1 MFKQITEMLIPSL
14 NNLLNFVPENYIE
27 ESIFNSINK
36 NVLKIY
42 LNYTIQPYSE
52 GQFYLGGQIKMRPD
66 QEITLEKINEV
77 REIEKQRMIDYGGP
91 CNSFEMASINNH
103 KNLLLQMEELIKA
116 YTRIGYLRE
125 LDKVINV
132 SDVNS
137 LIASFAI

>member
-1 MFKQITEMLIPSL
+1 MTELSELSESTL
-14 NNLLNFVPENYIE
+14 NNLLNFDPKNYIE

-52 GQFYLGGQIKMRPD
+52 GQFYLGGQIKMSPD